1 MMLSNAATDYARGL
15 CVRACVCVW
24 ARACT
29 HAYSASLERE
39 TLFLRPSSGGLGAP
53 LKWEPLES
61 SAGAQRSWSPCL
73 IHRPDPRPHLQ
84 PCPVP
89 SPKASL
95 INLPGTTVASPNA
108 GPTWNRSAQAASVPR
123 QRWASVHPRPYQYS
137 WPQTGISG
145 KAGQGG
151 AGSGPRSGWG

>member
-15 CVRACVCVW
+15 CVHVCVW

-39 TLFLRPSSGGLGAP
+39 TLFRRPSSGGLGAP
-53 LKWEPLES
+53 LEWEPLES